1 MTNIKHS
8 LWAKP
13 VPLRCPP
20 VCVPGDVSMYSSWK
34 YVPLNVQLQRLPPR
48 GTQHLYVRRNNTWAQ
63 VWPPDLHMLQ
73 AASRAEGKEM
83 TRRKQWRTSFHE
95 CTLVVSWGKKKKQQ
109 TKQKF
114 MTEIRLIWSLHW
126 QKNMPF
132 LLVVVVPFRS
142 FWFVLLNCWVWSFP
156 IIRAIPKHSYALCLC
171 MWVLSPIP
179 QRERHF

>member
-1 MTNIKHS
+1 M
-8 LWAKP
+8 
-13 VPLRCPP
+13 CP
-20 VCVPGDVSMYSSWK
+20 CTHHGSMFHLMYSCSVFLPEGHSI
-34 YVPLNVQLQRLPPR
+34 YMSGETTRGPRSDPLTSTCCKLLPELRERKWP
-48 GTQHLYVRRNNTWAQ
+48 GGNN
-63 VWPPDLHMLQ
+63 
-73 AASRAEGKEM
+73 EGHHSMSALLWSAGE
-83 TRRKQWRTSFHE
+83 
-95 CTLVVSWGKKKKQQ
+95 KKKTKQQ